1 MGLSQGDTGEQTMDP
16 ILHNELTRRRGVA
29 WQEVEARDA
38 RAFIVYATD
47 GRGQNIR
54 YLTNF
59 SPIYGDALFVMT
71 PRRHGY
77 LLNFDWEI
85 PRARE
90 DTGLEEFTASFDLVG
105 EVGSLLRDLEVTRG
119 RVATIG
125 FDRIPHPMFM
135 DLAARHPGIEFIDIT
150 HSVERARR
158 IKSGYE
164 IAQLRRA
171 VEITE
176 AGVRAVREALRPG
189 LSEVELAALADYTM
203 KAAGAGVLAFPT
215 LVLSGAERVVP
226 VRMPTERRV
235 REGDVVMLDL
245 GATWNGYQADLSRT
259 FVVGRPSSDQEQ
271 AYQVVLD
278 AWQRVVDEARP
289 GVPCRRLQEVAA
301 QVAAKAGYG
310 LAHRIGHGVGLAT
323 SLEWPNLQSEE
334 EPLAPG
340 MTLCIEP
347 GISLAGIGTVKV
359 EDDLVVTEGGVEL
372 LSVSDRSL

>member
-1 MGLSQGDTGEQTMDP
+1 MDP
-16 ILHNELTRRRGVA
+16 ALRDELRRRRGIA
-29 WQEVEARDA
+29 WQEVEAHDA
-38 RAFIVYATD
+38 HALIVYAAD

-59 SPIYGDALFVMT
+59 SPIYGDAIFVMT
-71 PRRHGY
+71 PERRVY

-90 DTGLEEFTASFDLVG
+90 DTGLEEFIASFDLVD
-105 EVGSLLRDLEVTRG
+105 EVNALLRNLEMTRG
-119 RVATIG
+119 RVATVG
-125 FDRIPHPMFM
+125 FDRIPHPMFVG
-135 DLAARHPGIEFIDIT
+135 LATRLPGIDFTDIT
-150 HSVERARR
+150 APLERARR
-158 IKSGYE
+158 IKSAHE

-176 AGVRAVREALRPG
+176 AGVRAVREAIRPG
-189 LSEVELAALADYTM
+189 LSEVELAARADYAM
-203 KAAGAGVLAFPT
+203 KAAGATVLAFPT
-215 LVLSGAERVVP
+215 LVLSGPERVVP
-226 VRMPTERRV
+226 VGMPTERRV

-259 FVVGRPSSDQEQ
+259 FVIGRASPEQ
-271 AYQVVLD
+271 KRAYQVVLN
-278 AWQRVVDEARP
+278 AWQRTMQETRP
-289 GVPCRRLQEVAA
+289 GVQCRRLQEVAA
-301 QVAAKAGYG
+301 QAVAEAGYT

-347 GISLAGIGTVKV
+347 GICLPGIGTLKV
-359 EDDLVVTEGGVEL
+359 EDDVVVTEKGAEL
-372 LSVSDRSL
+372 LSTSDRSL